1 MDKETLEI
9 EKLQEEIKEIRC
21 RIKASPTL
29 QRLEKWKVYPTYFA
43 IAVSLVLGMLGYFH
57 QRQEYLDQRKQQIKQ
72 EAEEQKFKVNQ
83 AMILLVQQLNDKKSS
98 ALQRNAALELSFF
111 GRPAIPIL
119 IENLDIQHQRVVH
132 QAIAKS
138 LKEIMMSEKN
148 AAVVILPLLLSI
160 KNILQREL
168 TESQPSVWIMLANIN
183 ALNTLITGLQFEA
196 YMDDSE
202 TLRETIKKYVKY
214 FQKILGNNKNENI
227 SPDDQSKLDGALKI
241 LNTRL

>member
-9 EKLQEEIKEIRC
+9 EKLQEEIKEIRWK
-21 RIKASPTL
+21 RKAGPTL

-43 IAVSLVLGMLGYFH
+43 IAVSLVLGILGYFH
-57 QRQEYLDQRKQQIKQ
+57 QRQEYLDQRKQQIKH
-72 EAEEQKFKVNQ
+72 EAKEQKFKINQ
-83 AMILLVQQLNDKKSS
+83 AMILLVQQLNNQKSP
-98 ALQRNAALELSFF
+98 ALQRNAAVELSFF

-132 QAIAKS
+132 QAIVKS
-138 LKEIMMSEKN
+138 LQQIMVSEKN

-168 TESQPSVWIMLANIN
+168 TELRPSVWMIFTNIN
-183 ALNTLITGLQFEA
+183 ALDTLITGPDSEA
-196 YMDDSE
+196 YSGDSE
-202 TLRETIKKYVKY
+202 NLRETIKNYINA
-214 FQKILGNNKNENI
+214 FQKILGDNKNENI
-227 SPDDQSKLDGALKI
+227 STDDRSKLDEALKN